1 MNDSVAECCAGSR
14 CKLWKT
20 CIDCQHI
27 RQAQIASVAESGA
40 STSRKISFA
49 VIRTSSPKNIHKDK
63 ARLMRSLKNQ
73 VDGGVWTIE
82 TGKVSTGLHLNII
95 AGADHPVDAARFAK
109 YWSSD
114 ANIVSKEVPRAEV
127 RNVAAYISKGGE
139 TVPQAGEYSGR
150 LYGSF
155 GTWKKPLAVA
165 AGQTI
170 APILAGLAQEQI
182 LSDLGIE
189 APEVRA
195 TPYGVTD
202 ADKNEWNKQMHMR
215 RLLAVYA
222 DQINVEGYVFVPG
235 YGIAGKKELEQ
246 CGLSVSDK

>member
-1 MNDSVAECCAGSR
+1 MHHSVSDCCAGSR

-27 RQAQIASVAESGA
+27 RQVQIANIAESGA

-49 VIRTSSPKNIHKDK
+49 VVRTSSPKNIHKDK

-82 TGKVSTGLHLNII
+82 TGKISTGLHLNII

-114 ANIVSKEVPRAEV
+114 ADIVSKEVPRNEV
-127 RNVAAYISKGGE
+127 RNVAAYIAKGGE
-139 TVPQAGEYSGR
+139 SVPQAGEYSGR

-165 AGQTI
+165 AEQSI
-170 APILAGLAQEQI
+170 SPIVAGLAIEEM
-182 LSDLGIE
+182 LSGAGVPL
-189 APEVRA
+189 PEVKK
-195 TPYGVTD
+195 TPYGVT
-202 ADKNEWNKQMHMR
+202 AEEKQAWNKKVHMA
-215 RLLAVYA
+215 RLLAVHEERIRA
-222 DQINVEGYVFVPG
+222 EGYVFVPG
-235 YGIAGKKELEQ
+235 FGLAGESDLIA
-246 CGLSVSDK
+246 CGLSVSDN